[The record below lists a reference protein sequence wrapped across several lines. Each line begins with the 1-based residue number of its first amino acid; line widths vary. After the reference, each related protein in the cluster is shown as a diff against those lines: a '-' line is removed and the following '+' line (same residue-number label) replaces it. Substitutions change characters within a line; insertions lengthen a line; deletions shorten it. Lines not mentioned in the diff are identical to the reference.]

1 MSNPLISIDGVNR
14 EMTDEET
21 AEYEAFCANAFR
33 VPDTEPLGT
42 PNE

>member
-21 AEYEAFCANAFR
+21 ADYEAFCANAFR
-33 VPDTEPLGT
+33 VPDPE
-42 PNE
+42 